1 MSCMI
6 VIINESRKRVSY
18 KEIEMLKE
26 RIATIEELEKCGLLE
41 FSQENHKKLSR
52 FIVDSISEVFGED
65 VRETI
70 ELRNPFSVMKDGR
83 IWCVYILEK
92 LQQMQVM

>member
-1 MSCMI
+1 MI
-6 VIINESRKRVSY
+6 VFINESRKRVSY

-52 FIVDSISEVFGED
+52 FIIDSISEVFGED
-65 VRETI
+65 VKEII
-70 ELRNPFSVMKDGR
+70 ELRNPFSVVKDGR
-83 IWCVYILEK
+83 IWCVYILER